1 MNIIACVFN
10 DIRGKPTSSGGP
22 YVIQHEFRRA
32 DKGNDMLYDLSDLRR
47 NNVRWKIM
55 YKFMQ

>member
-10 DIRGKPTSSGGP
+10 DIRGKPTSSGRP

-32 DKGNDMLYDLSDLRR
+32 DKGNDMLYDQVTLGTTILGGR
-47 NNVRWKIM
+47 
-55 YKFMQ
+55 

>member
-1 MNIIACVFN
+1 M
-10 DIRGKPTSSGGP
+10 
-22 YVIQHEFRRA
+22 IQHEFRRA